1 MPENKI
7 KITKGYKIRIFLVNM
22 ENKIESFNLSREII
36 LSKLD
41 KIENWAKLR
50 NGQKMKISNSVH
62 KIRNL
67 GN

>member
-50 NGQKMKISNSVH
+50 NGQKFEKSTKLKLDKN
-62 KIRNL
+62 
-67 GN
+67 